1 MYCFF
6 HKMCI
11 MRYINRWM
19 EENVMWVCKKC
30 NSTNSDGAQQCLRC
44 GELRGSAAL
53 EKEAEERAKR
63 TRFAPRQPKSA
74 RVFSILGIINV
85 VVCGIAGVVGFFC
98 GEFLF
103 GLLVLGL
110 AAIYGAVSW
119 FSCYVIAEVLTNHDT
134 IAGAQVYIANHM
146 KVDD

>member
-1 MYCFF
+1 
-6 HKMCI
+6 
-11 MRYINRWM
+11 
-19 EENVMWVCKKC
+19 MWVCKKC

-53 EKEAEERAKR
+53 EKEAEERTKR
-63 TRFAPRQPKSA
+63 TRFEPRQPKSA
-74 RVFSILGIINV
+74 RVFSILGIIDV
-85 VVCGIAGVVGFFC
+85 VVCGIAAVVGFF
-98 GEFLF
+98 GGFVF

-110 AAIYGAVSW
+110 AAILGVVSW
-119 FSCYVIAEVLTNHDT
+119 FSCYVIAEVLTNLDT

>member
-1 MYCFF
+1 
-6 HKMCI
+6 
-11 MRYINRWM
+11 
-19 EENVMWVCKKC
+19 MWVCKKC

-63 TRFAPRQPKSA
+63 TRFAPRQPMSA
-74 RVFSILGIINV
+74 RVFSILGIIDAV
-85 VVCGIAGVVGFFC
+85 ACGIAGVVVGVVGLFN
-98 GEFLF
+98 GEFL
-103 GLLVLGL
+103 LVPLILGL
-110 AAIYGAVSW
+110 AAICGAVLW
-119 FSCYVIAEVLTNHDT
+119 FNCYVIAEVLTNLDT

>member
-1 MYCFF
+1 ML
-6 HKMCI
+6 
-11 MRYINRWM
+11 
-19 EENVMWVCKKC
+19 VCKKC

-74 RVFSILGIINV
+74 RVFSILGIIDV
-85 VVCGIAGVVGFFC
+85 VSCGIVGLVGLFAAEGAGPVV
-98 GEFLF
+98 
-103 GLLVLGL
+103 LLC
-110 AAIYGAVSW
+110 AALCGAVLW
-119 FSCYVIAEVLTNHDT
+119 FNCYVIAEVLTNLDT